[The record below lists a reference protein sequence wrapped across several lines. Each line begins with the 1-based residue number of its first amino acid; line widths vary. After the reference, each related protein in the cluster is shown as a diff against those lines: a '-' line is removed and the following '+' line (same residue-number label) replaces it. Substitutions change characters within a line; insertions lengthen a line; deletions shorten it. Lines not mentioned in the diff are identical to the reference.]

1 MKKTYTSILLLLV
14 IVQFGFGQQSRNM
27 LVSPSWLQE
36 RVNDDDIVILAIGKE
51 ESYAKEHIPGAL
63 MLDWEEYTFN
73 DDTHDFDLRTVA
85 ELKDIFESKGL
96 DDGDKVVIYT
106 SDNWVSMITRV
117 YFTLDYLGYAD
128 NTYLLDGGIQYWKA
142 EGGAVTDEVK
152 AVKKGNFTP
161 KPRKEILADRAYVL
175 SHLNNNNVNIVD
187 GRATVFYEGIDAGN
201 GGRSRKGHIPGAKS
215 IPYTSLAKL
224 ADHGAYKFKSLQE
237 MEEIFKAQNLDHS
250 KQLLLYCHIGMQ
262 LTVVYTAAKM
272 LGYKD
277 IKVYDGSFY
286 EWGPDASLPIELET
300 N

>member
-1 MKKTYTSILLLLV
+1 MKNTYTLILLMLITQMGFAQNPNVLV
-14 IVQFGFGQQSRNM
+14 T
-27 LVSPSWLQE
+27 PDWLKE
-36 RVNDDDIVILAIGKE
+36 RINDDDIVILAIGKE
-51 ESYAKEHIPGAL
+51 ESYEKEHIPGAL

-73 DDTHDFDLRTVA
+73 DDTHDFDLKTVA
-85 ELKDIFESKGL
+85 ELKAMFESKGL

-106 SDNWVSMITRV
+106 SDNWVSMTTRV

-142 EGGAVTDEVK
+142 EGGKVTDEVK
-152 AVKKGNFTP
+152 AVKKGSFTP
-161 KPRKEILADRAYVL
+161 KTRKEILADRAYVL

-187 GRATVFYEGIDAGN
+187 GRATVYYEGIDAGN
-201 GGRSRKGHIPGAKS
+201 GGRSRKGHIPGARS
-215 IPYTSLAKL
+215 IPYTSLTKL
-224 ADHGAYKFKSLQE
+224 VDHGAYKFKSLQE
-237 MEEIFKAQNLDHS
+237 IEEIFKAQNLDPS